1 MTTHMGSEGTKE
13 EYTNMPETE
22 SEFVTSIYVSFVWRF
37 ILSWENYKLQI
48 TNYKLLNK
56 NPNL

>member
-1 MTTHMGSEGTKE
+1 MGSEGTKE

>member
-1 MTTHMGSEGTKE
+1 MKTQMGSEGTKE

-22 SEFVTSIYVSFVWRF
+22 SEFVTSIYESFVWRF